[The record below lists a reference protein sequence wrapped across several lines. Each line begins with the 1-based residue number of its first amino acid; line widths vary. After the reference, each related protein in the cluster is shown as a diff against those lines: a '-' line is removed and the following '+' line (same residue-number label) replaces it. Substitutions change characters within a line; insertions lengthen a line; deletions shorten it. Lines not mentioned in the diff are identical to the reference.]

1 MIVDINGDMSSTPE
15 RRDSSSSVASLQSV
29 KNLVFGSSRRYSR
42 AYDQP
47 IVQSTLKGP
56 KVRVEME
63 DGTTIDPLA
72 NSRSGMVLNPEAAA
86 FGSLV
91 AKVCVGVL
99 SAFALGVSLVNKTTL
114 MAASQLFGFM
124 FMFVVIFA
132 VSVGLYLWWST
143 SNRET
148 VPLTIKSLSYL
159 YMSSILSSLVSQ
171 VLSSYAAIPIASS
184 LPQEASYFV
193 FLSTMLFISVSLLVH
208 RDSLNGMFSQEACI
222 FVGLSLVLDF
232 IAMCLFG
239 DILPAL
245 IYTKLAP
252 CSMLMG
258 ASLSLAGNIF
268 PNLSPSAMYR
278 VLRQSQVQQQQRP
291 ASSVGYL
298 GRPKRASEMSM
309 DSSLF
314 PRTSVSSASSYPFSN
329 QVYACNLK
337 A

>member
-1 MIVDINGDMSSTPE
+1 MSSTPE
-15 RRDSSSSVASLQSV
+15 RRDSSGSVSSLHSV

-47 IVQSTLKGP
+47 IVQNTLRGP

-86 FGSLV
+86 FGSLI
-91 AKVCVGVL
+91 AKVCIGVL
-99 SAFALGVSLVNKTTL
+99 STFALIVSLVNKTTL

-124 FMFVVIFA
+124 FMFVVAFA
-132 VSVGLYLWWST
+132 VSVGLYLWWSM

-148 VPLTIKSLSYL
+148 VPLTTKTLSYL
-159 YMSSILSSLVSQ
+159 YTSSILSSLVSQ
-171 VLSSYAAIPIASS
+171 GLSSYAAIPIASS
-184 LPQEASYFV
+184 LPQEASYFI

-208 RDSLNGMFSQEACI
+208 RDSLNGMFSQETCI
-222 FVGLSLVLDF
+222 FVGLSIVLDF

-239 DILPAL
+239 DILPAV

-258 ASLSLAGNIF
+258 TSLSLARDIF

-278 VLRQSQVQQQQRP
+278 ILRQSQVAQQHRP

-298 GRPKRASEMSM
+298 GKPKESKRTSEMSM
-309 DSSLF
+309 ESSLF
-314 PRTSVSSASSYPFSN
+314 PRTSVSSNSSYPFSN
-329 QVYACNLK
+329 QVCVLLLIK